1 MEPIT
6 IAVRALKRALNEIT
20 ISPGKIYVDYNDII
34 DFEDPVAQHAWDMQY
49 KEPEIVEAND
59 YIINHKAHR
68 GVSSNAF
75 AEEFQKVRDEYTDNV
90 KVLGISGIA
99 DYLDD
104 ILKFYGILQSKIK
117 ENDDGSFSSDI
128 VTFDGCNAEEVN
140 NSMFKNSYNDFLE
153 GLKRAL
159 RKEIVFFSMQ
169 KVSDITETPNKSK
182 EVGPR
187 SQKQRYNSL
196 RLVVNKQTD
205 FDEVLR
211 EFHKALK
218 DYGLIESMDYR
229 LFRKVFVNEHIDK
242 QIRWI
247 GEPNE
252 LKYLIKSLR
261 ENKLIKPLIGFW
273 PLTCKCFV
281 IMGNPDKVLEPDY
294 LAKCNTPNRTKRKEI
309 DSIINLLVN

>member
-6 IAVRALKRALNEIT
+6 IAIKALKSALNKIT
-20 ISPGKIYVDYNDII
+20 ISPGKIYVNYNDIL
-34 DFEDPVAQHAWDMQY
+34 DFEDPVAQQAWDMQY

-75 AEEFQKVRDEYTDNV
+75 EEEFQKVRAEYIDNV
-90 KVLGISGIA
+90 KVLGINNIL
-99 DYLDD
+99 DYLD
-104 ILKFYGILQSKIK
+104 GVIK
-117 ENDDGSFSSDI
+117 YYTNLEARIIENEDGSFSSDMVI
-128 VTFDGCNAEEVN
+128 FEECDAVQVN
-140 NSMFKNSYNDFLE
+140 NSLFKNSYNEFLV

-159 RKEIVFFSMQ
+159 RDEIVFLNKH
-169 KVSDITETPNKSK
+169 KVSDKTQTPVKSK
-182 EVGPR
+182 AVGSR
-187 SQKQRYNSL
+187 SQKKQYNSL
-196 RLVVNKQTD
+196 KLIIDKRTD

-218 DYGLIESMDYR
+218 EYGLIESMDYR
-229 LFRKVFVNEHIDK
+229 LFRKIFVNEGIDK
-242 QIRWI
+242 QIRWLR
-247 GEPNE
+247 EPNE

-261 ENKLIKPLIGFW
+261 ENKLIKPLTGFW

-294 LAKCNTPNRTKRKEI
+294 LARCKDPNQKKRKEI
-309 DSIINLLVN
+309 DSIVDILII